1 MATFWPG
8 LTPAGQVIQKHAV
21 PGGDGGIAAWFG
33 ASAKEGDNVN
43 IAVEAM
49 VAEVVQDDDV
59 SHRQISC
66 DIDIDPSVFSCH
78 IS

>member
-33 ASAKEGDNVN
+33 FCFTGFGGSAMGVPLGDLFYRREVSYLFSEFWRLAPLEGK
-43 IAVEAM
+43 
-49 VAEVVQDDDV
+49 
-59 SHRQISC
+59 
-66 DIDIDPSVFSCH
+66 PSLDCR
-78 IS
+78 